1 VSQKRSTLFENLTT
15 HERRICE
22 CLAKGM
28 SNKEIAEEMGIS
40 SGTVKVH
47 IHNII
52 GKTGLYNRTKIA
64 LKWAEGSEAKR

>member
-1 VSQKRSTLFENLTT
+1 MTA
-15 HERRICE
+15 HERKVCE
-22 CLAKGM
+22 CLVKGM
-28 SNKEIAEEMGIS
+28 SNKEIAEEMEIS

-64 LKWAEGSEAKR
+64 LKWVEHSGAKR